1 MPYPLGWMC
10 TLLGGPTSVSE
21 HGAESA
27 GGRGA
32 LLGTRTGPSA
42 RPAVLFLSGEPES
55 SLLPN

>member
-1 MPYPLGWMC
+1 MRYPIGQMY

-21 HGAESA
+21 HGAES
-27 GGRGA
+27 GRGRA

-42 RPAVLFLSGEPES
+42 RPAALFLSGEPES